1 MVHSPT
7 AHWSDRAFCVLFPL
21 RVYPYCTIKL
31 RFNREQEQKRTK
43 SCMKRCSCFFSS
55 RICHPLKKQ
64 TQIRLFS
71 FTWIKIQRKLDVFH
85 STFLVQSPGYT
96 NCIPSAATL
105 YETGITIY
113 SSSFDPK
120 DIGCILAHMPFTFSS
135 YFVLFCRVFLLRCPP
150 KKKGA
155 APFDSH
161 LSVGTDPYSSF
172 TKNIRAARS
181 PLFAA

>member
-1 MVHSPT
+1 M
-7 AHWSDRAFCVLFPL
+7 FPL

-43 SCMKRCSCFFSS
+43 SCMKRCSYFFAA
-55 RICHPLKKQ
+55 RFYHPLKK
-64 TQIRLFS
+64 TDVNS
-71 FTWIKIQRKLDVFH
+71 FVFICMNKNTAKTRRFH
-85 STFLVQSPGYT
+85 STFLGQSPGYT
-96 NCIPSAATL
+96 NCIPPPATL

-120 DIGCILAHMPFTFSS
+120 DIGCISAHMSFTFSS
-135 YFVLFCRVFLLRCPP
+135 YFVLFCYVFLLRCPP

-161 LSVGTDPYSSF
+161 LSVATAPYSSF
-172 TKNIRAARS
+172 NKNICAALS
-181 PLFAA
+181 PPLCCTK